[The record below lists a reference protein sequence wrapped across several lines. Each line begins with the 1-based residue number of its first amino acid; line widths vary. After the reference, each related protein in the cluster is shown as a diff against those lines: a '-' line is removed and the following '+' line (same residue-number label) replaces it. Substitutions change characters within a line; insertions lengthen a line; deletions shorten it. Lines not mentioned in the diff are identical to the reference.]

1 MKIGYLLGFG
11 FISKDESKLTQCC
24 GKAFDFL
31 MLVALF
37 GLPIDWLLE
46 SKNIINHS
54 YSYMINWLIW
64 LLFVTEAITM
74 LVLAKN
80 KKHYFINN
88 WLNIIIIIGMLPT
101 LWMWNVKYISILKY
115 LRLLVL
121 LRLILPQL
129 YYCHQLLSRN
139 KFGATL
145 LVFLIVTVLSGILE
159 AYIDPQVNSVIAG
172 IWWAF
177 QTVTTVGYGDIVPS
191 SVIGKFFSVGL
202 MLIGIGLFSLVSSNL
217 TAYFIDRG
225 QAQKRNKPEKK
236 LRKQLAEINQ
246 RLVSLEKMSNEII
259 TKLNSLN
266 ISKKLNE

>member
-1 MKIGYLLGFG
+1 M
-11 FISKDESKLTQCC
+11 
-24 GKAFDFL
+24 
-31 MLVALF
+31 
-37 GLPIDWLLE
+37 
-46 SKNIINHS
+46 
-54 YSYMINWLIW
+54 
-64 LLFVTEAITM
+64 
-74 LVLAKN
+74 
-80 KKHYFINN
+80 
-88 WLNIIIIIGMLPT
+88 
-101 LWMWNVKYISILKY
+101 
-115 LRLLVL
+115 
-121 LRLILPQL
+121 
-129 YYCHQLLSRN
+129 
-139 KFGATL
+139 
-145 LVFLIVTVLSGILE
+145 VFLIVTVLSGILE

-177 QTVTTVGYGDIVPS
+177 QAVTTVGYGDIVPS

-266 ISKKLNE
+266 IRQKIK